1 MKKPLII
8 GLGNQYRS
16 DDAVGLEVASLLK
29 KNFDE
34 IADVVIYQGN
44 PLDLLEIWTGRDCVF
59 IIDAVSSG
67 EQEVGFVY
75 RFLPHEEE
83 IPAVFSRAS
92 THLIDVVQVI
102 ELGKTL
108 GNCPKQLF
116 VYGIEA
122 SQFALEQS
130 ISQKLNNKVPDILK
144 TIEKDIRTYFTK
156 SF

>member
-8 GLGNQYRS
+8 GLGNQYRG
-16 DDAVGLEVASLLK
+16 DDAVGLEVAGLLK
-29 KNFDE
+29 KEFNE
-34 IADVVIYQGN
+34 QADIMEYQGN
-44 PLDLLEIWTGRDCVF
+44 PLDLLEIWTGKDCVF
-59 IIDAVSSG
+59 IIDAVSSD

-75 RFLPHEEE
+75 RFLPHKEE

-92 THLIDVVQVI
+92 THLIDVIQVI

-108 GNCPKQLF
+108 GNCPKDLV

-130 ISQKLNNKVPDILK
+130 ISQKLKNKVPDIFK
-144 TIEKDIRTYFTK
+144 TIEKHIREK
-156 SF
+156 LCMK